1 MGADYRMDAQ
11 QGKSCREAV
20 YSNEYYDLIFDYI
33 SGYPR
38 LESGCYQRVSDQY
51 DIAYY
56 ARDQVPELN
65 LQDYP
70 YLTIPKCFGLSDLSA
85 LESSGILRLQN
96 PEGLDL
102 LGQGILVGFVDTG
115 IDYTH
120 PAFRNLD
127 GSTRIAGIWDQ
138 TVEDGIP
145 PEGFGYGQY
154 FDEDSI
160 NRALQSEQPFG
171 IVPSR
176 DELGHGTFLARGG
189 LRECRSCAGFFRRG
203 AAGVCRHGEVQ
214 AGEALSAGVLCH
226 PGVGSVLS
234 GK

>member
-85 LESSGILRLQN
+85 LESSGILRL
-96 PEGLDL
+96 
-102 LGQGILVGFVDTG
+102 
-115 IDYTH
+115 
-120 PAFRNLD
+120 
-127 GSTRIAGIWDQ
+127 
-138 TVEDGIP
+138 
-145 PEGFGYGQY
+145 
-154 FDEDSI
+154 
-160 NRALQSEQPFG
+160 RAM
-171 IVPSR
+171 R
-176 DELGHGTFLARGG
+176 RAARTIS
-189 LRECRSCAGFFRRG
+189 CRA
-203 AAGVCRHGEVQ
+203 
-214 AGEALSAGVLCH
+214 
-226 PGVGSVLS
+226 P
-234 GK
+234 